1 MKSFLRIG
9 SLLILDAMRRF
20 LILLLKKVSSV
31 KTEIALAP
39 PLSYNGIT
47 SSTKRLEISPLEG
60 DAGLYS
66 HIIETSFL
74 VMKNHI
80 Y

>member
-1 MKSFLRIG
+1 
-9 SLLILDAMRRF
+9 MRRF

-47 SSTKRLEISPLEG
+47 SSTRRLEISPLEG

-66 HIIETSFL
+66 HIMETSVLFKS
-74 VMKNHI
+74 VHF
-80 Y
+80 